1 MNNQHRFRIIAVL
14 TLVVIAGFVILG
26 IPYGKF
32 NWANSIIAAPYEDE
46 PIVLPAGPNGQL
58 PPLITITCDR
68 TNLLDNPAGN
78 VVVKDGTSLSVVGGS
93 RWFMVGNPVADKSGT
108 LWQAIF
114 VGGPKYPFV
123 PLNCIR

>member
-1 MNNQHRFRIIAVL
+1 MNMQHRFRVVAII
-14 TLVVIAGFVILG
+14 TLIAIAGFVILG

-32 NWANSIIAAPYEDE
+32 NWANSIIAAPYDE
-46 PIVLPAGPNGQL
+46 PINLPTGPNGQL

-68 TNLLDNPAGN
+68 TSLLDMPAGN
-78 VVVKDGTSLSVVGGS
+78 IVVRDGTGLSVIGGS
-93 RWFMVGNPVADKSGT
+93 RWFTVGNPVADKSGT

-114 VGGPKYPFV
+114 VGGPKYPYV